1 MTFGLDTVVTSFI
14 LGMLATAAPCVLP
27 LYPGFLAYL
36 SSSPE
41 AFGKKVNVR
50 ALGFLVF
57 LGILTVM
64 IALGVI
70 IALAAVAVGSVVA
83 IITPISYIVVL
94 VLGLLLMAG
103 KNPFTRIPKLA
114 GSKIGKSPYTSAYVY
129 GLLYGPIAFPCSG
142 PFLVAILA
150 ISLTAAEFVA
160 SLGLFVVFGI
170 GFGVPLF
177 ALSLLAGA
185 TRQKFVSWYSVH
197 HRRIELAAGLL
208 LVIIALYALYVD
220 LPFLLLYFG

>member
-1 MTFGLDTVVTSFI
+1 MVLGIDQVVTSFI

-41 AFGKKVNVR
+41 AFGKKVRVQ
-50 ALGFLVF
+50 ALGFCVF

-83 IITPISYIVVL
+83 IITPLSYIIVL
-94 VLGLLLMAG
+94 ALGALLLAG
-103 KNPFTRIPKLA
+103 KNPFMYFPKLT
-114 GSKIGKSPYTSAYVY
+114 GSKIGKNPYANAYTY
-129 GLLYGPIAFPCSG
+129 GLVYGPIAFPCSG

-150 ISLTAAEFVA
+150 ISLTAAEFAA
-160 SLGLFVVFGI
+160 SLGLFIVFGI

-177 ALSLLAGA
+177 LMSFLARA
-185 TRQKFVSWYSVH
+185 KQQAFISWYSAH
-197 HRRIELAAGLL
+197 FRRIETAAGILL
-208 LVIIALYALYVD
+208 IAIALYSLYVD
-220 LPFLLLYFG
+220 IPFLLLYFG